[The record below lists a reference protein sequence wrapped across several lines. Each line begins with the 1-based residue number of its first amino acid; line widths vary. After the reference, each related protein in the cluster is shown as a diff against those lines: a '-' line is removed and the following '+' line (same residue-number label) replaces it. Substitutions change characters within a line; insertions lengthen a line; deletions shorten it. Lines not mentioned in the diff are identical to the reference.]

1 MFGRDKS
8 RAAGAEV
15 NGVIIRAPQLFR
27 GSTDMS
33 GRYKV
38 TVRVRF
44 DDGATV
50 EVQRRLHLSCGE
62 HRVGA
67 VLPMRYDPADRS
79 RIDIDEAAL
88 TAGRDADL
96 AAIRKRAIARG
107 EANAERPPG
116 EDPLIRELDDLD
128 KL

>member
-1 MFGRDKS
+1 MLGRGKRLDD
-8 RAAGAEV
+8 GAQV
-15 NGVIIRAPQLFR
+15 DGVIIKAPEYFR
-27 GSTDMS
+27 GSTDMH

-50 EVQRRLHLSCGE
+50 EVERRLHLSCGE

-67 VLPMRYDPADRS
+67 VLPMRYDPANRS
-79 RIDIDEAAL
+79 KLEIDEATL
-88 TAGRDADL
+88 TASRDADM
-96 AAIRKRAIARG
+96 AAFKEHAVARG
-107 EANAERPPG
+107 EARAGRPAG
-116 EDPLIRELDDLD
+116 EDPLLRELDDLD

>member
-1 MFGRDKS
+1 MFGRNKS
-8 RAAGAEV
+8 LDDGAQV
-15 NGVIIRAPQLFR
+15 DGVIIKAPEFFR

-44 DDGATV
+44 NDGASV
-50 EVQRRLHLSCGE
+50 EVERRLHLSCGE

-79 RIDIDEAAL
+79 KIEIDEPTL
-88 TAGRDADL
+88 TAGRDAEL
-96 AAIRKRAIARG
+96 AAIQERAVARG
-107 EANAERPPG
+107 EARAGRPPG
-116 EDPLIRELDDLD
+116 EDP
-128 KL
+128 

>member
-1 MFGRDKS
+1 MFGRHDLLED
-8 RAAGAEV
+8 GAQV
-15 NGVIIRAPQLFR
+15 DGVIIKAPEYFR
-27 GSTDMS
+27 GSTDMK

-44 DDGATV
+44 SDGASV
-50 EVQRRLHLSCGE
+50 EVERRLHLSCGE

-79 RIDIDEAAL
+79 KIEIDEPTL
-88 TAGRDADL
+88 TAGRDAEF
-96 AAIRKRAIARG
+96 AAIRERAVARG
-107 EANAERPPG
+107 EARAGRPPG
-116 EDPLIRELDDLD
+116 EDPLLRELDDLD